1 MSMTMSDRPGGR
13 PPLSVRRGKRA
24 PFEFVEGIPEHA
36 RPIINTWL
44 HDVLYAGETRRN
56 VRTLVSALRLP
67 FQASYTEDLISG
79 LSQDDDL
86 YLDTLD
92 FITFTLPQHR
102 EPLDLHLRVAG
113 SAWHV
118 DLTDGGLRRV
128 VPDEALETY
137 KKALDTAPSAAQHLS
152 GAWEHAFG
160 RHPDAGDAWGDAIRA
175 VEAALHQIISPA
187 HAKAT
192 LGSMKS
198 ELRQAPEG
206 KFIIRD
212 AGADPKDTLLGMLEA
227 VPYENGRHGTDRSRA
242 DLATA
247 RIVVFQATA
256 LVAAVGE
263 GLIERADA
271 ENIEGES

>member
-1 MSMTMSDRPGGR
+1 MSDRPAGR
-13 PPLSVRRGKRA
+13 SPLSVRRGIRE

-44 HDVLYAGETRRN
+44 HDVLYAGDTSGN

-67 FQASYTEDLISG
+67 FQASYTDDLISG

-86 YLDTLD
+86 YLDVLD
-92 FITFTLPQHR
+92 FIAFTLPQHR
-102 EPLDLHLRVAG
+102 EPLDLELRVAG
-113 SAWHV
+113 SAWRV
-118 DLTDGGLRRV
+118 DRTDGGLRRV

-137 KKALDTAPSAAQHLS
+137 RKALDAAPSAAQHLS

-175 VEAALHQIISPA
+175 VEAALHQIISPSNE
-187 HAKAT
+187 KAT

-206 KFIIRD
+206 KFIIRA
-212 AGADPKDTLLGMLEA
+212 AGTDPKETLLGMLDA

-242 DLATA
+242 SIDTA
-247 RIVVFQATA
+247 RVVVFQATA
-256 LVAAVGE
+256 IVAGVGE
-263 GLIERADA
+263 GLIERAAAWDNGVA
-271 ENIEGES
+271 AQ